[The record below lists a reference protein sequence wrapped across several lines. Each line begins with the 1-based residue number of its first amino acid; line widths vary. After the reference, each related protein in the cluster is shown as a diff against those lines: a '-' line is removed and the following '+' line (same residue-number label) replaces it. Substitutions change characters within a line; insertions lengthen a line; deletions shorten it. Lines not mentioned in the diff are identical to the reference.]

1 MGKIRFF
8 SYDPQCFQPI
18 RLQDSLIIFISERNQ
33 SVLQIFYMEIVI
45 KGRQHLRLLLLVGCE
60 LLCLLPN
67 QAVRSFDHQCLQKES
82 INILVFLLRVKYQ
95 MKVASETTTFS
106 IMWQGFLSSN
116 QMGRFFDHRYL
127 YNESIGFKIIF
138 FLGLF
143 LEPQNHQK
151 SKNLS
156 LFLFNSKQ
164 EL

>member
-1 MGKIRFF
+1 
-8 SYDPQCFQPI
+8 
-18 RLQDSLIIFISERNQ
+18 
-33 SVLQIFYMEIVI
+33 
-45 KGRQHLRLLLLVGCE
+45 
-60 LLCLLPN
+60 
-67 QAVRSFDHQCLQKES
+67 
-82 INILVFLLRVKYQ
+82 
-95 MKVASETTTFS
+95 MKVAPETTTFG

-164 EL
+164 ELWRNFKISKHNHENSPFHRLVTMAFVWPLSLYLFLFDYFFACLSILLISGPFNNNLFILNLRRRMIICKVAMCKLPNINFCNVH

>member
-1 MGKIRFF
+1 MGQIWFF
-8 SYDPQCFQPI
+8 SFDPQCFQPI
-18 RLQDSLIIFISERNQ
+18 RLQDSVIIFISERNQ
-33 SVLQIFYMEIVI
+33 SVLQVFYMEIII

-67 QAVRSFDHQCLQKES
+67 QAIRSFDHQCLWKES
-82 INILVFLLRVKYQ
+82 IDILVFLLRVKYQ
-95 MKVASETTTFS
+95 MKVAFETTTFGM
-106 IMWQGFLSSN
+106 MWLGFLSSN

-127 YNESIGFKIIF
+127 QNESIGFKVIF

-143 LEPQNHQK
+143 LECQDHQK